1 MSINLYRDTLQN
13 VWLFGQSVLYTE
25 QSIPREEVPEGWHCY
40 DLKGSDA
47 DPGRPYG
54 LVDRAER
61 NFAGS
66 ILSAV
71 PLMRG
76 RTQSKLVRDNFW
88 LTGISATL
96 GDFCAEEGILCPQP
110 PEDLSKAAKEQPE
123 TWEPTA
129 KGWAMEMA

>member
-47 DPGRPYG
+47 NPGRPYEM
-54 LVDRAER
+54 VNQAEQDS
-61 NFAGS
+61 AGS
-66 ILSAV
+66 ILSHI

-76 RTQSKLVRDNFW
+76 RTCGKLVPNNFW
-88 LTGISATL
+88 MTAAPATL
-96 GDFCAEEGILCPQP
+96 ADFCAEEGILCPQP

>member
-47 DPGRPYG
+47 NPGRPYEM
-54 LVDRAER
+54 VNQAEQDS
-61 NFAGS
+61 AGS

-76 RTQSKLVRDNFW
+76 RTRGKLVPNNFW
-88 LTGISATL
+88 MTAAPATL
-96 GDFCAEEGILCPQP
+96 ADFCAEEGIPCPQP
-110 PEDLSKAAKEQPE
+110 PEELAQAVEGHAE
-123 TWEPTA
+123 AWEPA
-129 KGWAMEMA
+129 ARSWAMEMA

>member
-1 MSINLYRDTLQN
+1 MSINLYQDTLQN

-40 DLKGSDA
+40 DLKSSDA
-47 DPGRPYG
+47 NPERPYE

-61 NFAGS
+61 NFVGS

-76 RTQSKLVRDNFW
+76 RTQSRLVRDNFW

-96 GDFCAEEGILCPQP
+96 GDFCAEEGIPCPQP
-110 PEDLSKAAKEQPE
+110 PEKVLQTAEEPVEAPE
-123 TWEPTA
+123 PA
-129 KGWAMEMA
+129 SRGWVMGMA

>member
-47 DPGRPYG
+47 NPGRPYEM
-54 LVDRAER
+54 VNQAEQDS
-61 NFAGS
+61 AGS

-76 RTQSKLVRDNFW
+76 RTRGKLVPNNFW
-88 LTGISATL
+88 MTATPATL
-96 GDFCAEEGILCPQP
+96 ADFCAEEGIPCPQP
-110 PEDLSKAAKEQPE
+110 PEELTQAVEGHAEA
-123 TWEPTA
+123 WEPA
-129 KGWAMEMA
+129 ARGWAMEMA